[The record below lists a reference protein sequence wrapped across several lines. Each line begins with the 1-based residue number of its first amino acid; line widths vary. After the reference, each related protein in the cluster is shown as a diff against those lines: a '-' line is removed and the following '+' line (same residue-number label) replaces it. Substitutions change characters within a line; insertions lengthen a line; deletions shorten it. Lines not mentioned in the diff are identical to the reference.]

1 MEKASIQD
9 IPHLFDLF
17 IDGHWQPG
25 TGGQTM
31 LMIEPSTGT
40 PIGTIAC
47 GTANDID
54 RAVCK
59 ARETFEQTWRKVAP
73 AERGRM
79 MTRLSRLILEH
90 DTERK

>member
-17 IDGHWQPG
+17 IGGHWQPG

-54 RAVCK
+54 LAVCK
-59 ARETFEQTWRKVAP
+59 ARETFELRSAQVPNAGALVEVEKAP
-73 AERGRM
+73 E
-79 MTRLSRLILEH
+79 
-90 DTERK
+90 